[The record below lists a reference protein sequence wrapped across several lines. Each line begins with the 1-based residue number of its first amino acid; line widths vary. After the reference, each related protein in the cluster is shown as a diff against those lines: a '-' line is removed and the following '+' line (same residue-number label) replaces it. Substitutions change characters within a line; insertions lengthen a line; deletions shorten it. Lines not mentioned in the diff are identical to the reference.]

1 MKSSVRTFVL
11 AAIAAASFAATT
23 HTASAQVF
31 SSNASGDHQLGGGG
45 AASVMVLALP
55 YAGTYMLGGQQ
66 MIINESQQ
74 PTEVVCWISTTN
86 GGAVTVPYGPISGMT
101 AVAGAVITL
110 PLSGSYTAT
119 GPTDLWVVC
128 KNEVPGTVVLA
139 TNGNITAMYW

>member
-1 MKSSVRTFVL
+1 MKSSIRTFVL
-11 AAIAAASFAATT
+11 AAFAAAAILATAHSAT
-23 HTASAQVF
+23 AQVF

-45 AASVMVLALP
+45 TASVMVLALP

-66 MIINESQQ
+66 LVINESQQ

-86 GGAVTVPYGPISGMT
+86 GGAASVPYGPISGMT

-110 PLSGSYTAT
+110 PLGGSYTAT
-119 GPTDLWVVC
+119 GPTDLWAVC
-128 KNEVPGTVVLA
+128 KNATPGTVVLA